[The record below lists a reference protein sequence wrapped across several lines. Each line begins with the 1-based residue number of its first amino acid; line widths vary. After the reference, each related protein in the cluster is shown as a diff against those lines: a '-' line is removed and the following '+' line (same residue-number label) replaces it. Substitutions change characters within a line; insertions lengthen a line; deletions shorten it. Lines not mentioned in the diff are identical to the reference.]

1 MLTVRGFDNVP
12 AAVRGGALAIGNF
25 DGVHRGHRELLRVA
39 IEKGKEI
46 GAPPGVMVFEP
57 HPRAFFVPDEPHFLL
72 TPLPM
77 KLKLLAET
85 GIDFT
90 IVVDFNAEFSNLTAE
105 AFIERVLVSA
115 LGVKHVVIGYDFFF
129 GRRRGGTPEMM
140 QQAGR
145 RYGFGVSIIA
155 PVADAGEVFSSSSA
169 RLHLAQGDVRGVAA
183 ILGRR
188 WRVAGKVVGG
198 AKRGTVLGYPTANIP
213 LPRGTALAH
222 GIYAVHTWV
231 DGKAHDGAAYL
242 GTRPTFDNGM
252 PVLEVFLFDFKG
264 DLYGHDIE
272 VEFVGFV
279 RDDRKFDNA
288 QALIRQMEEDVTKA
302 RKMLEE

>member
-1 MLTVRGFDNVP
+1 
-12 AAVRGGALAIGNF
+12 
-25 DGVHRGHRELLRVA
+25 
-39 IEKGKEI
+39 
-46 GAPPGVMVFEP
+46 
-57 HPRAFFVPDEPHFLL
+57 
-72 TPLPM
+72 
-77 KLKLLAET
+77 
-85 GIDFT
+85 
-90 IVVDFNAEFSNLTAE
+90 
-105 AFIERVLVSA
+105 
-115 LGVKHVVIGYDFFF
+115 
-129 GRRRGGTPEMM
+129 
-140 QQAGR
+140 
-145 RYGFGVSIIA
+145 
-155 PVADAGEVFSSSSA
+155 
-169 RLHLAQGDVRGVAA
+169 
-183 ILGRR
+183 
-188 WRVAGKVVGG
+188 VAGKVVGG